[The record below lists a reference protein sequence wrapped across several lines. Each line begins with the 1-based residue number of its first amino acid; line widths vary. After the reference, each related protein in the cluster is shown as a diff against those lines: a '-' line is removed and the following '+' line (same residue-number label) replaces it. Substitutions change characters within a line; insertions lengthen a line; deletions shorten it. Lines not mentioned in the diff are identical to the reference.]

1 MHQDH
6 RRGCLRKEKKIC
18 RLLDA
23 MSRLFEGVQEIGHQY
38 FVGNCRV
45 SRIRESAACEVEF
58 AGICKHCTYVLASI
72 AKWKKYVSWATGCV
86 LDGAWPDSLA
96 WSAGL
101 LVTSNY
107 PSL

>member
-1 MHQDH
+1 MVLLYVGVVYAS
-6 RRGCLRKEKKIC
+6 RPSPRKKIC

-23 MSRLFEGVQEIGHQY
+23 MSRLFEGAQEIGHQY

-72 AKWKKYVSWATGCV
+72 AKRKKYVSWATGCV
-86 LDGAWPDSLA
+86 LDGRGRTHSRGLPD
-96 WSAGL
+96 
-101 LVTSNY
+101 Y
-107 PSL
+107 